1 MDEILDFEEACSYL
15 KLGKGSMYKIVRSG
29 EIPAFKVGRMWR
41 FKKTML
47 DAWAT
52 ECVTTATTERNKKH
66 TKKGASVNKTKKP
79 CSK

>member
-15 KLGKGSMYKIVRSG
+15 KLGRGSMYKIVRSG
-29 EIPAFKVGRMWR
+29 KIPAFKVGRMWR

-52 ECVTTATTERNKKH
+52 ECVTTDTTERNKKH
-66 TKKGASVNKTKKP
+66 TKKCSSVARTKKA